1 MIIRPVRTSDIAEI
15 SMFLSQC
22 WHSTYD
28 GIYGRDRVGAITAD
42 WHSCTALE
50 QQLKRTGSVFLAAT
64 DSENIVGVAYASR
77 RKHGEVRLHQL
88 YVNPSHHGRGEAAE
102 LLKRVE
108 AAFPDA
114 ALIDLEVEEL
124 NHRAVAFYRKHGY
137 LPVGRTENCGHP
149 ASGIHALTFAKR
161 FDGKTVSN

>member
-1 MIIRPVRTSDIAEI
+1 MIIRPVRLSDIAEI
-15 SMFLSQC
+15 STFLSKC

-28 GIYGRDRVGAITAD
+28 GIYGCDRVVAITAD
-42 WHSCTALE
+42 WHSCSALE
-50 QQLKRTGSVFLAAT
+50 KQLERTGSVFLAAI
-64 DSENIVGVAYASR
+64 DSEHIVGIAYASR
-77 RKHGEVRLHQL
+77 RQHAGVRLHQL
-88 YVNPSHHGRGEAAE
+88 YVNPSYHGRGKAAE

-137 LPVGRTENCGHP
+137 LPVGRTENCGQP
-149 ASGIHALTFAKR
+149 TSGIHALTFAKR
-161 FDGKTVSN
+161 FVGKTVSN